1 MGSTRTPLRPGP
13 MRTSPNGYL
22 PRRPLGRGPR
32 VPLGEVGTDW
42 RQHRRAP
49 RAQGQLAW
57 QPGRVGRGRWSD
69 NTPDGVDAPGTL
81 SGCTNSAGN
90 RTLTCSTTGSGQA
103 STEVTALPGD
113 YTLNIRIE
121 SAFTLIAEVGGTDAG
136 TTTPTAADIPDP
148 VLTVLPPR
156 PTDFIVTVG
165 DTELHLTWENPNNSG
180 ITGFQYRV
188 STDSSVSWNPDWT
201 TIPNSDAN
209 TTTYT
214 VTGLTNETVYTF
226 VVRAVSGSLLGARPP
241 TRSTRPRRSCPT
253 PRQASQPRRA
263 TKRYT

>member
-1 MGSTRTPLRPGP
+1 
-13 MRTSPNGYL
+13 MRK
-22 PRRPLGRGPR
+22 
-32 VPLGEVGTDW
+32 V
-42 RQHRRAP
+42 Q
-49 RAQGQLAW
+49 
-57 QPGRVGRGRWSD
+57 
-69 NTPDGVDAPGTL
+69 
-81 SGCTNSAGN
+81 
-90 RTLTCSTTGSGQA
+90 
-103 STEVTALPGD
+103 
-113 YTLNIRIE
+113 IRIE

-188 STDSSVSWNPDWT
+188 STDSGVSWNPDWT